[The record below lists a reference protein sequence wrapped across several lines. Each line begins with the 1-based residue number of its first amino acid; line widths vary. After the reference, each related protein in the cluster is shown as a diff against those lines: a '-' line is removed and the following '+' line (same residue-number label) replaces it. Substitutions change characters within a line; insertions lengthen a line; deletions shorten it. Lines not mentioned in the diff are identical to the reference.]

1 MEAAFVKPINLE
13 EEDTDILQIPE
24 DDSLPE
30 INKALYDK
38 IDALEQDI
46 YTLKR
51 LLYTEL
57 VSKDT
62 NHSSQDMGAMTTFH
76 SFFLF
81 CISYFIGLLDGQPV
95 PEPMLQNYSKKI
107 KSTFDSVKDSINST
121 AKESSDART
130 LLYSLLFRFSTSHP
144 FQLQVK
150 KVED

>member
-1 MEAAFVKPINLE
+1 MEAAFVKPMNLE
-13 EEDTDILQIPE
+13 EEDNDILQIPDE
-24 DDSLPE
+24 GSLPE
-30 INKALYDK
+30 INKALYDE
-38 IDALEQDI
+38 IDTLEQEI
-46 YTLKR
+46 YTLKK
-51 LLYTEL
+51 LLYTEI
-57 VSKDT
+57 VSKDI
-62 NHSSQDMGAMTTFH
+62 NHTSQDMSPMTTFH

-107 KSTFDSVKDSINST
+107 RTTFDTVKDRILST

-130 LLYSLLFRFSTSHP
+130 LVYSLLFRFSTGHP

>member
-1 MEAAFVKPINLE
+1 MEAAFVKPLNLE
-13 EEDTDILQIPE
+13 EEDTDTLQIPDE
-24 DDSLPE
+24 GSLPE
-30 INKALYDK
+30 INKALYDE
-38 IDALEQDI
+38 IDTLEEEI

-51 LLYTEL
+51 LLYTEI

-62 NHSSQDMGAMTTFH
+62 NHSSQDMGPMTTFH

-95 PEPMLQNYSKKI
+95 PEPIFEEYSKKI
-107 KSTFDSVKDSINST
+107 KNVFNTLKTRILST

-130 LLYSLLFRFSTSHP
+130 LVYSLLFRFSTGHP

>member
-1 MEAAFVKPINLE
+1 MEAAFVKPMNLE

-24 DDSLPE
+24 EGSLPE
-30 INKALYDK
+30 INKALYDE
-38 IDALEQDI
+38 IDTLEQEI
-46 YTLKR
+46 YTLKK
-51 LLYTEL
+51 LLYTEI

-62 NHSSQDMGAMTTFH
+62 NHSSQDMSPMTTFH

-95 PEPMLQNYSKKI
+95 PEPMLQNYSKKVRN
-107 KSTFDSVKDSINST
+107 TFDTVKDRILST

-130 LLYSLLFRFSTSHP
+130 LVYSLLFRFSTGHP

-150 KVED
+150 KLED

>member
-1 MEAAFVKPINLE
+1 MEAAFVKPMNLE

-24 DDSLPE
+24 EGSLPE
-30 INKALYDK
+30 INKALYDE
-38 IDALEQDI
+38 IDTLEQEI
-46 YTLKR
+46 YTLKK
-51 LLYTEL
+51 LLYTEI

-62 NHSSQDMGAMTTFH
+62 NHSSQDMSPMTTFH

-95 PEPMLQNYSKKI
+95 PEPMLQNYSKKVRN
-107 KSTFDSVKDSINST
+107 TFDTVKDRILST

-130 LLYSLLFRFSTSHP
+130 LIYSLLFRFSTDHP